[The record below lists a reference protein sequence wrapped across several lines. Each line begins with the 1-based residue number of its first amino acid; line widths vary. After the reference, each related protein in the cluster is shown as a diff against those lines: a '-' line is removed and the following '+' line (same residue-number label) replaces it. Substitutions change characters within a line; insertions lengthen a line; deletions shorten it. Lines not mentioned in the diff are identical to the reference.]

1 MKAMRIIS
9 ILLVFFLS
17 LTPLMADATDDIISL
32 YESLENQHPDFN
44 NRLSKAASD
53 ALFARECDAA
63 SAGLSRPQLFF
74 SLQRIAAIAHDSH
87 TVPILDGDTTQE
99 LTYIPLG
106 FDFINDDL
114 VIVTAPQDE
123 VRLLGKTVSSIEDH
137 DIEALIGLSDEQ
149 IPNDNA
155 TYLMTQVA
163 SWLSVYDFLAAIGV
177 ADGPVDL
184 VFDDGTAS
192 SMEALTYTA
201 YASTSYAYL
210 RQALPPTMNP
220 GSLYSAMSLGD
231 PEALLINYHACAEMP
246 GYPFGIF
253 ADDVCTLIREDG
265 YKKVIIDL
273 RWNSGGDS
281 RIIAPLIDGL
291 EAIQDECGLE
301 VYVLI
306 AENTFSSAILNALEL
321 KDRLDATLVGRPTG
335 GSVSHYGEIQVAV
348 LPWSGIQCSYS
359 TKYFDN
365 GATGPLLPDIH
376 VAESVEAYRDG
387 VDVDLMALGVI

>member
-1 MKAMRIIS
+1 MRIIS
-9 ILLVFFLS
+9 FLLVFFLS
-17 LTPLMADATDDIISL
+17 LSPLMADAADDITAL
-32 YESLENQHPDFN
+32 YESLETNHPDFYN
-44 NRLSKAASD
+44 SLGQAEARAMLE
-53 ALFARECDAA
+53 RECEVA
-63 SAGLSRPQLFF
+63 STGLSGPQLFF

-87 TVPILDGDTTQE
+87 TAPILDGGTTQE
-99 LTYIPLG
+99 LSYIPLG

-114 VIVTAPQDE
+114 VIVTAPQE
-123 VRLLGKTVSSIEDH
+123 ASLLLGKTVESIEGH
-137 DIEALIGLSDEQ
+137 DIEALIGLSEDQ
-149 IPNDNA
+149 VPHDNG
-155 TYLMTQVA
+155 TYLRTQLA
-163 SWLSVYDFLAAIGV
+163 SWLSVYDFLDAIGV
-177 ADGPVDL
+177 AEGPVDL
-184 VFDDGTAS
+184 VFDDRS
-192 SMEALTYTA
+192 SNSMEALSYDE
-201 YASTSYAYL
+201 YASISYAYL
-210 RQALPPTMNP
+210 RQALPPTLNP

-246 GYPFGIF
+246 GYPFETF

-281 RIIAPLIDGL
+281 SVLAPLIDGL

-348 LPWSGIQCSYS
+348 LPWSGIQYSYS

-365 GATGPLLPDIH
+365 GVTGPLLPDIL